1 MSSCS
6 ALFPLSVLLLVAACG
21 GGEPDPGSDCGP
33 QAEPTLEIGTG
44 LKEFLPLQDG
54 DPLPLIRG
62 SQGGVH
68 LELALRA
75 RGIDA
80 GDLLGG
86 EFQGSIDGENLATA
100 RPWVDFRC
108 NKKVDTLDAWG
119 FILVYEVDPPDVY
132 GLNTLVTARVTDL
145 LGTSVETSINL
156 QITEP

>member
-1 MSSCS
+1 M
-6 ALFPLSVLLLVAACG
+6 
-21 GGEPDPGSDCGP
+21 
-33 QAEPTLEIGTG
+33 
-44 LKEFLPLQDG
+44 
-54 DPLPLIRG
+54 
-62 SQGGVH
+62 
-68 LELALRA
+68 ALRA

-156 QITEP
+156 QITDP